1 MNNMKLILG
10 TMTFG
15 PQVDLTESKD
25 MLDLFL
31 AEGYREIDSA
41 YVYNNGRT
49 EEMLGVILRDHKRES
64 YSIASKVNPRITGK
78 LDRNAIELQLNGSL
92 QRMELEYLDT
102 FYLHMPDQGTAI
114 EETLEACAEMHALG
128 KFKELGVSN
137 YPAWM
142 VAHIWHLCDREGWPK
157 PRVYQGM
164 YNALSR
170 SVEQELFEALRA
182 LGILFYAYN
191 PLAGGLLSGR
201 YSNFKD
207 EPGAG
212 RFTLRPNY
220 KDRYWKESYFDAVI
234 AIGDVCQQHDIRLA
248 EAALRWVARHSSL
261 LNSQSDGLIVGVSS
275 IAQLQ
280 QNIDA
285 VRHGPLPDE
294 VIETFAAAWGKVK
307 ADSPEYF
314 RG

>member
-1 MNNMKLILG
+1 MKLILG

-15 PQVDLTESKD
+15 PQVDLQSSQE
-25 MLDLFL
+25 MLDLVL
-31 AEGYREIDSA
+31 SEGYTEIDSA
-41 YVYNNGRT
+41 FVYNGGKT
-49 EEMLGVILRDHKRES
+49 EEILGKILAGRDRHS
-64 YSIASKVNPRITGK
+64 FSIASKVNPRITGK
-78 LDRNAIELQLNGSL
+78 LDRNAVQLQLNGSL
-92 QRMELEYLDT
+92 ERMGLDYLDI
-102 FYLHMPDQGTAI
+102 FYLHMPDQSTPI
-114 EETLEACAEMHALG
+114 EATLEACAEMYAAG

-142 VAHIWHLCDREGWPK
+142 VSHMWHLCQREGWPV

-182 LGILFYAYN
+182 FNMRFYAYN

-201 YSNFKD
+201 YTHFSD
-207 EPGAG
+207 EPETG

-220 KDRYWKESYFDAVI
+220 KDRYWKESFFRAVAGVNELCVQTGI
-234 AIGDVCQQHDIRLA
+234 QLP
-248 EAALRWVARHSSL
+248 EASLRWLAWHSSL
-261 LNSQSDGLIVGVSS
+261 QSSLGDGIIVGISK
-275 IAQLQ
+275 IAHLK

-285 VRHGPLPDE
+285 VRRGPLPDLLVE
-294 VIETFAAAWGKVK
+294 GFTRAWVQVK